1 MSIRLSVPIVL
12 RLPPP
17 VTPSA
22 SVAFMAIVV
31 ALQTV
36 GANRP
41 LFRPWCDDA
50 DQPKSKQAK
59 SSAFSQVQQQQQ
71 SSVRVPLHHPLAPL
85 AASVGLMPAVS
96 TAAQGGKLS
105 PTAFPPSASTIFAFD
120 VSRIGSIGGQ
130 PPSPYEADMAPW
142 LVSARQPVSCTQPPV
157 CVPLHANLPNP
168 FSVSPPGV
176 LFQHSPPLETRKC
189 RRCQCPNCV
198 SPREQDAGKK
208 RLHVCHIAGCG
219 KSYGKTSHLKAHLR
233 WHAGEKPFLCQ
244 WLFCGKRFT
253 RSDELQRHLRTHT
266 GDKRFVCAQCGKRFM
281 RSDHL
286 SKHSRTHEFGA
297 TGEEEDDVAEDV
309 VVDV

>member
-1 MSIRLSVPIVL
+1 
-12 RLPPP
+12 
-17 VTPSA
+17 
-22 SVAFMAIVV
+22 MAIVV

-59 SSAFSQVQQQQQ
+59 SSAFSQVQQPQQQQQ

-266 GDKRFVCAQCGKRFM
+266 GDKRFVCTQCGKRFM